1 MYDNVLPEIENDRVL
16 VPIRAVIESFGADV
30 AWENATSTITITCG
44 DTEIKMQPGNNIMI
58 INGVE
63 VESDVAPKIVGD
75 RTLAPLRIIAETLKM
90 EVDWDETSQTVIID
104 ESDKPDQDD
113 ETNEANEPAES
124 DESVES
130 TETVE

>member
-30 AWENATSTITITCG
+30 AWENATSTIAITCG

-63 VESDVAPKIVGD
+63 VESGVCGKSFVRYCLHNFFCRPENPSFYFLTKVSPALISNVS
-75 RTLAPLRIIAETLKM
+75 PLSLTHI
-90 EVDWDETSQTVIID
+90 
-104 ESDKPDQDD
+104 
-113 ETNEANEPAES
+113 
-124 DESVES
+124 S
-130 TETVE
+130 TADGL